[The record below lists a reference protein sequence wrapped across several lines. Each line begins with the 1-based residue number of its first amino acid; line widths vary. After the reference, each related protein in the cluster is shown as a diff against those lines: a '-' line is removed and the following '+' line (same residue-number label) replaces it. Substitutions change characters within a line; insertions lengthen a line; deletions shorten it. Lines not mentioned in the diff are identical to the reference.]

1 MTLKEIKSLIKF
13 AKKSG
18 LKSISIGDVSVEFVE
33 HAPTP
38 LKAQAPTQEEKEV
51 VYPPL
56 DPGPSLQQI
65 QEWIHKDAESA

>member
-33 HAPTP
+33 SQVTP
-38 LKAQAPTQEEKEV
+38 PKAQAQAPKEKEV
-51 VYPPL
+51 VYPPI
-56 DPGPSLQQI
+56 DPGPTLEQI
-65 QEWIHKDAESA
+65 NKFIYEDAESA